1 MYRKGTGKWPWCKPA
16 ILLPQVSHFAASVA
30 FIRLA
35 SSQGRFEDTP
45 FDRTSD
51 ASRMNDRRSS
61 DRATFASHPRLR
73 HHGPIGPRPHGSST
87 VVTLANQR
95 LAYLNGEFLP
105 EQEVRVSFRD
115 RGFKYGDAVFDM
127 TRSFGHRIFR
137 LKEHIDR
144 FYRSLSYVRIDPG
157 MAPKEMIERSEEC
170 FERNRHLLAAGD
182 DYWLGQRVSRG
193 TDEIEGEP
201 HSKNGPTV
209 IIECTPLPLRARAPY
224 YKHGIEIIVPSVR
237 RVAPDMLSPRA
248 KSHNYLNMI
257 VGEQE
262 AKAVNPAAW
271 AVLLDVNG
279 NLSEGIGSNIFI
291 VREGQ
296 IVTPHERFVLPGVSR
311 AVTIELAQKL
321 NIPLREA
328 DIDLFDAYVAD
339 EAFVTSTSFCICPI
353 RSINGHT
360 MTAATIPGPITKKL
374 IDAYIDL
381 VKFDWLDQYLRH
393 ASS

>member
-1 MYRKGTGKWPWCKPA
+1 
-16 ILLPQVSHFAASVA
+16 
-30 FIRLA
+30 
-35 SSQGRFEDTP
+35 
-45 FDRTSD
+45 
-51 ASRMNDRRSS
+51 
-61 DRATFASHPRLR
+61 
-73 HHGPIGPRPHGSST
+73 

-95 LAYLNGEFLP
+95 LAYINGEFLP
-105 EQEVRVSFRD
+105 EQEVHVSFRD

-144 FYRSLSYVRIDPG
+144 FYRSLAYVRIDPG
-157 MAPKEMIERSEEC
+157 IGPKAMIEKSEEC

-182 DYWLGQRVSRG
+182 DYWIGQRVSRG
-193 TDEIEGEP
+193 ADEIEGELQ
-201 HSKNGPTV
+201 SKRRPTV
-209 IIECTPLPLRARAPY
+209 IIECTPLPLRARARY
-224 YKHGIEIIVPSVR
+224 YKYGIEIIVPSVR

-257 VGEQE
+257 IGEQE
-262 AKAVNPAAW
+262 AKALNPDAL

-291 VREGQ
+291 VRDGQ
-296 IVTPHERFVLPGVSR
+296 IMTPHERFVLPGVSR

-328 DIDLFDAYVAD
+328 DIDLFDAYVAE

-353 RSINGHT
+353 RSINGHS
-360 MTAATIPGPITKKL
+360 MAAATIPGPITKQL
-374 IDAYIDL
+374 IDAYVDL
-381 VKFDWLDQYLRH
+381 VQFDWLDQYLRH
-393 ASS
+393 ANS